1 MDIYLDKVTADQKST
16 LFNLLQYS
24 LFEESATDGNEIGED
39 GTFAYK
45 YFDRYF
51 IESDRLAFFIREK
64 DSDKLL
70 GFAMINTYM
79 QHSESG
85 HSIAE
90 FMILPKYR
98 HQKIGKKA
106 AFLCF
111 GLFDGN
117 WEVSPSLG
125 SESAFAF
132 WKKVIS
138 EYSNDSA
145 GLIDGVFC
153 FRQ

>member
-24 LFEESATDGNEIGED
+24 LFEESATDGNEISED

-51 IESDRLAFFIREK
+51 AEPDRLASFIRKKE
-64 DSDKLL
+64 SNRLL

-79 QHSESG
+79 QHSENG

-90 FMILPKYR
+90 FMILPMYR
-98 HQKIGKKA
+98 RQKIGKQA

-111 GLFDGN
+111 NLFSDN
-117 WEVSPSLG
+117 WEVSPSYG
-125 SESAFAF
+125 SQSAFAF
-132 WKKVIS
+132 WKKVIK
-138 EYSNDSA
+138 EHIGGEA
-145 GLIDGVFC
+145 ELVDGTFC
-153 FRQ
+153 FRK